1 MTYRQKDRNQMQ
13 LLLNQSGIQT
23 YILEKEN
30 SDAGDPSLLC
40 LATMHR
46 SKGLE
51 FDQVIVVAD
60 KAFLD
65 DDSIEEA
72 RNLIHV
78 ALTRARKKAGML
90 LIQ

>member
-1 MTYRQKDRNQMQ
+1 MTYRQQDRNQLQ
-13 LLLNQSGIQT
+13 LLLQQSGIQT

-30 SDAGDPSLLC
+30 SDAGGPSLLC

-78 ALTRARKKAGML
+78 ALTRARKKAGMV

>member
-1 MTYRQKDRNQMQ
+1 
-13 LLLNQSGIQT
+13 
-23 YILEKEN
+23 
-30 SDAGDPSLLC
+30 
-40 LATMHR
+40 MHR

-78 ALTRARKKAGML
+78 ALTRARKKAGMV